1 MVGVAAKCLLDTSN
15 FRVCIKSDCFIVQN
29 RTTNLNKTFS
39 IDSMLFDS
47 RIHRSTYYTNENLK
61 ILQDSGVLEKGQDW
75 RHLLRLIYRVI
86 LTPEPSILKDIEEVK
101 SLLYK
106 PNTFGVHIRSGG
118 YLANSFERMSM
129 ISESGVRKIPQQI
142 RQICKERNIDPNGW
156 NVFISSDSDSVAR
169 FIKKEFNSTF
179 NVVISS
185 KYKRGH
191 TTSGHLQNDSLKSAL
206 IDLHILG
213 DCSLL
218 LVTKG
223 SGFSTVA
230 ESMAFPSPVYF
241 IPVNRTILPR
251 LNDTSQIYL
260 RESSLLYFVYYKQFT
275 RQNAI
280 VSDRI
285 IANDSSQLS
294 KVQLFISFIPT
305 VSSFP

>member
-1 MVGVAAKCLLDTSN
+1 MRNLRIRLRQWVLLASIVTALVTFAIVVA
-15 FRVCIKSDCFIVQN
+15 F
-29 RTTNLNKTFS
+29 FS
-39 IDSMLFDS
+39 
-47 RIHRSTYYTNENLK
+47 
-61 ILQDSGVLEKGQDW
+61 QDKGQKKS
-75 RHLLRLIYRVI
+75 
-86 LTPEPSILKDIEEVK
+86 PAPS
-101 SLLYK
+101 
-106 PNTFGVHIRSGG
+106 
-118 YLANSFERMSM
+118 
-129 ISESGVRKIPQQI
+129 
-142 RQICKERNIDPNGW
+142 
-156 NVFISSDSDSVAR
+156 
-169 FIKKEFNSTF
+169 
-179 NVVISS
+179 
-185 KYKRGH
+185 
-191 TTSGHLQNDSLKSAL
+191 TTIHLQNDSLKSAL

-285 IANDSSQLS
+285 IANDSSRLS
-294 KVQLFISFIPT
+294 KVQLFISFIPMVLMMVMSLWGVAQV
-305 VSSFP
+305 VSQQWGQNSVLVVSGIFLFAMAVLMILLGASIMLHHLKAIYGKKEFAYAKVEND